1 MDALFEGQWK
11 ILERVA
17 QGAPL
22 SEVLES
28 IVGLIES
35 VADGMLCSILLF
47 DAGRQTLHHG
57 AAPSLPASYMQAIDG
72 ASIGAD
78 AGSCGAAAYLQQPVI
93 VEDTSTH
100 PNWAPWRDLAR
111 SHRLKACWST
121 PIFSPEGALL
131 GTFAMYYHE
140 PRRPTEVEQ
149 RFIATATHLT
159 SIAITLDK
167 QAELQ
172 EQLRQAQRMEA
183 VGKLAGGVAHDFN
196 NLLSVIMSYSA
207 MIGDSLTPADPMRAD
222 VEEIR
227 RAAGRASEL
236 ARQLL
241 AFGRQQIM
249 QPRVLDL
256 NRALSAIEK
265 MLRRLLGEDV
275 VLTLRPGA
283 NVGKIQVDPGQLEQV
298 VMNLVLNARDAMP
311 HGGNLTISTGNASL
325 DEAYA
330 ARHAG
335 VVPGQYVL
343 LSVGDTGQGMDAFTR
358 ARVFEPFF
366 TTKDQGKGTG
376 LGLSTVW
383 GIVTQSGGHV
393 AVQSAVGQGTTFNVY
408 FPRVSFEAEEAPA
421 EPSLPTT
428 STGNETVLVVEDEEQ
443 VRTLVSSVLRRAG
456 YTVLEAQDGGEG
468 LLVCEKYPLAV
479 HLLLTD
485 VIMPRMNGR
494 ELAERLLR
502 ARSGMKV
509 LYMSGYTDNVMLQ
522 NGVIDPGSSFLPKPI
537 TPQALLRK
545 VREVLD
551 SP

>member
-1 MDALFEGQWK
+1 MDPLFEGQWK

-28 IVGLIES
+28 IVRLIES

-47 DAGRQTLHHG
+47 DASRQTLRHG
-57 AAPSLPASYMQAIDG
+57 AAPSLPAGYMQAIDG

-100 PNWAPWRDLAR
+100 PNWVPWRDLAR
-111 SHRLKACWST
+111 IHRLQACWST

-159 SIAITLDK
+159 SIAITLNK

-265 MLRRLLGEDV
+265 MLRRLVGENV

-311 HGGNLTISTGNASL
+311 HGGSLTISTGNASL

-330 ARHAG
+330 ARHTGIVA
-335 VVPGQYVL
+335 GQYAL

-393 AVQSAVGQGTTFNVY
+393 AVHSVVGQGTTFNVY
-408 FPRVSFEAEEAPA
+408 FPCVSFEAEEAPA
-421 EPSLPTT
+421 EPSLPPT

-456 YTVLEAQDGGEG
+456 YTVLEAQNGSEG

-479 HLLLTD
+479 HLLLSD

-494 ELAERLLR
+494 ELAERLRR

-509 LYMSGYTDNVMLQ
+509 LYMSGYSDKVMAP
-522 NGVIDPGSSFLPKPI
+522 NGVIDPGISLLPKPI

-551 SP
+551 AP